1 VPFYSLLLVEKLFFQ
16 FTTDNSPLPTNSV
29 NDIAIDESTGKIYFA
44 TDKGIVAFQGERSS
58 KPQEDL
64 ENVRAFPNPVRPGF
78 DGNVT
83 IDGLTDRAR
92 VKITDIE
99 GNLVYEA
106 VSQGG
111 SIPWGYPELFWE

>member
-1 VPFYSLLLVEKLFFQ
+1 
-16 FTTDNSPLPTNSV
+16 
-29 NDIAIDESTGKIYFA
+29 IDEETGKVYFA

-58 KPQEDL
+58 KPQENL
-64 ENVRAFPNPVRPGF
+64 ESVRVFPNPVRPGF

-83 IDGLTDRAR
+83 IDGLTERAR

-111 SIPWGYPELFWE
+111 SIPWDTRSFSGNKVASGVYMLFISTSDNIETTVSKVMIVR